1 MADRLHVDPV
11 SLEGIADQLLRSAD
25 GLRAAAGSAPGAPD
39 AGMDTPIFNE
49 LLVRL
54 GQSASGLAE
63 GLGAAAARV
72 TEAGQT
78 YAAEDSGNAQSINGS
93 R

>member
-11 SLEGIADQLLRSAD
+11 SLEGIADQLMRSAD
-25 GLRAAAGSAPGAPD
+25 GLGAAVGGAPGAPD

-54 GQSASGLAE
+54 GQSASALAE

-72 TEAGQT
+72 TRANQT
-78 YAAEDSGNAQSINGS
+78 YADEDAGNAQSINGN

>member
-11 SLEGIADQLLRSAD
+11 SLEGIADQLLRSGE
-25 GLRAAAGSAPGAPD
+25 GLRAAVGGAPGTPD

-63 GLGAAAARV
+63 GLSAAAARV
-72 TEAGQT
+72 TQASQT
-78 YAAEDSGNAQSINGS
+78 YADEDSGNAQSINGS

>member
-11 SLEGIADQLLRSAD
+11 PLEGIVDQLLRSSD
-25 GLRAAAGSAPGAPD
+25 GLRAAVGSAPGTPD

-63 GLGAAAARV
+63 GLGAAAARAV
-72 TEAGQT
+72 EAGQT
-78 YAAEDSGNAQSINGS
+78 YATEDAGDAQSINGI

>member
-1 MADRLHVDPV
+1 MVDRLHVDPV
-11 SLEGIADQLLRSAD
+11 SLEGIADQLLRPGE
-25 GLRAAAGSAPGAPD
+25 GLRAAVGGAPGTPD

-63 GLGAAAARV
+63 GLSAAAARV
-72 TEAGQT
+72 TQASQT
-78 YAAEDSGNAQSINGS
+78 YADEDSGNAQSINGS